1 MNQIETTE
9 EMGVELDIIKSY
21 LSKLSKLELLTKAQE
36 QEICK
41 AIEIGEDKILKV
53 CIKSPVILKQILSY
67 REKLQTDPAEVINM
81 IRYLEEDSDAEM
93 LEKVRA
99 TLLRLFIHIEGYLK
113 KPSATSGA
121 KIVKELQDATFNTKT
136 IISFLQPF
144 KETVTRMQAL
154 KTRSAF
160 NLKVLKLSTMDQFK
174 ALAVQLH
181 RDATPE
187 SYKEKIGAQSK
198 SLGLSAKDVDE
209 AVRDQITVLKEL
221 HSLDLLTDKKMA
233 AVDSM
238 NKVLFK
244 AEQTAILAKN
254 KLIEGNLRLVIS
266 RAKKYMNR
274 GLDFEDLIQEGNI
287 GLIKAVDKFE
297 YRKGYKFSTYA
308 TWWIDQV
315 IGRSLA
321 DQARTIRLP
330 VHMVEIV
337 NSVRK
342 ARAKLVP
349 QTGEEPTV
357 KALMTET
364 GLDEKTVKKALTVAK
379 EPLSMETPVGDEQD
393 SFLGDFIAD
402 SGTPTAY
409 QLIVRAVLMDGIRKM
424 LAKLPPRDEKIIRLR
439 FGIGEPS
446 DNTLEAIGA
455 RFNLTRE
462 RIRQIEAKC
471 LEKLKKPGNKSELFK
486 LLFLADD
493 V

>member
-1 MNQIETTE
+1 MNQTETNE

-21 LSKLSKLELLTKAQE
+21 LSKLSKLTLLTKAQE

-41 AIEIGEDKILKV
+41 AIEVGEDKILKV

-67 REKLQTDPAEVINM
+67 REKLQADPKEVINL
-81 IRYLEEDSDAEM
+81 IRYLDEESGEEL
-93 LEKVRA
+93 LEKVRGN
-99 TLLRLFIHIEGYLK
+99 LFKLFVHIESYQK
-113 KPSATSGA
+113 KPSAAAGA
-121 KIVKELQDATFNTKT
+121 KIVKELKDSTFNTKT
-136 IISFLQPF
+136 IISFVQPF

-160 NLKVLKLSTMDQFK
+160 NLKVLKISTIDQFK

-198 SLGLSAKDVDE
+198 QLGISAKDVDE
-209 AVRDQITVLKEL
+209 AVRDQINVLKEL
-221 HSLDLLTDKKMA
+221 HTLDILTEKKMA

-337 NSVRK
+337 NTVRK
-342 ARAKLVP
+342 ARAKLIP
-349 QTGEEPTV
+349 QTGEEPSL

-379 EPLSMETPVGDEQD
+379 EPLSMETPIGDEQD
-393 SFLGDFIAD
+393 SYLGDFIAD
-402 SGTPTAY
+402 GGTPTAY

-471 LEKLKKPGNKSELFK
+471 FDKMKKMGNKTELFK
-486 LLFLADD
+486 LLFLSED